1 MKKQHVVLSES
12 DKQYLLD
19 LLHQSSL
26 KRQHFLRAT
35 ALLEL
40 DKGATFLEVASL
52 LGITHQT
59 ASTWSKK
66 YASNGLEF
74 LDDVKRSGRPPEID
88 GVQRAKITALAC
100 SKPPEG
106 YARWSLRLLS
116 DKLVELNYVEH
127 ISHNQVGL
135 ILKKMNLSL
144 TDNATGASEQ

>member
-26 KRQHFLRAT
+26 TRKHFQRAT

-40 DKGATFLEVASL
+40 DKGATFLKVAVL
-52 LGITHQT
+52 VDTTHQT
-59 ASTWSKK
+59 VSTWSKK
-66 YASNGLEF
+66 YALSGLEF
-74 LDDVKRSGRPPEID
+74 LDDEKRSGRPPEID
-88 GVQRAKITALAC
+88 GLQRAKITALAC

-106 YARWSLRLLS
+106 YACWSLRLLS
-116 DKLVELNYVEH
+116 DKLVELGYVEH

-135 ILKKMNLSL
+135 ILKKMNLSP
-144 TDNATGASEQ
+144 TGNATGVSEQ